1 MDRKK
6 QLAEQFCSRLWDS
19 FFTSL
24 RGTELLTPCEKR
36 VLEKLWLL
44 GTIKTST
51 CDAYPG
57 HVEFAR
63 SLKLSEHRVKL
74 ALKKL
79 EMKGFVKAVRRGG
92 RMSPAASLR
101 PSIAYL
107 LNPLLLEAAY
117 DRTKRDYP
125 DLAAS

>member
-1 MDRKK
+1 MVRKR
-6 QLAEQFCSRLWDS
+6 LAEQFCSRLWDS

-24 RGTELLTPCEKR
+24 HGTEILTPCEKR

-57 HVEFAR
+57 HTEFAQ
-63 SLKLSEHRVKL
+63 SLKVSEQRVKL

-79 EMKGFVKAVRRGG
+79 EMKGFIKPLRRA
-92 RMSPAASLR
+92 RRDVCS
-101 PSIAYL
+101 YL

-125 DLAAS
+125 DLLAS

>member
-6 QLAEQFCSRLWDS
+6 QLAEQFCTRLWDS

-79 EMKGFVKAVRRGG
+79 EMKGFVKAVRR
-92 RMSPAASLR
+92 RSATRSDV
-101 PSIAYL
+101 AYL

-125 DLAAS
+125 DLLAS

>member
-1 MDRKK
+1 MDR
-6 QLAEQFCSRLWDS
+6 QHLAEQFCSRLWDS
-19 FFTSL
+19 FFTTL
-24 RGTELLTPCEKR
+24 RATELLTACEKR
-36 VLEKLWLL
+36 VWEKLWLL

-57 HVEFAR
+57 HTEFAR

-79 EMKGFVKAVRRGG
+79 EMKGFVKAVRRARRTGVV
-92 RMSPAASLR
+92 
-101 PSIAYL
+101 YL
-107 LNPLLLEAAY
+107 LNSLLLEAAY

-125 DLAAS
+125 DLLAS

>member
-57 HVEFAR
+57 HAEFAR

-79 EMKGFVKAVRRGG
+79 EMKGFVKAVRHRRGEVV
-92 RMSPAASLR
+92 
-101 PSIAYL
+101 YL

-125 DLAAS
+125 DLLAS

>member
-79 EMKGFVKAVRRGG
+79 EMKGFVKAVRRRGAM
-92 RMSPAASLR
+92 RTDV
-101 PSIAYL
+101 AYL

-125 DLAAS
+125 DLLAS

>member
-1 MDRKK
+1 MDRHH
-6 QLAEQFCSRLWDS
+6 LAEQFCSRLWDS

-24 RGTELLTPCEKR
+24 RGTDLLTPCEKR

-44 GTIKTST
+44 GTIRTST

-57 HVEFAR
+57 HTEFAR
-63 SLKLSEHRVKL
+63 ALKLSEHRVKL

-79 EMKGFVKAVRRGG
+79 EMKGFVKAVRRP
-92 RMSPAASLR
+92 RRLNPT
-101 PSIAYL
+101 YL

-117 DRTKRDYP
+117 DNTKRDYP
-125 DLAAS
+125 DLRAS

>member
-1 MDRKK
+1 MHKK

-51 CDAYPG
+51 CDDYPG
-57 HVEFAR
+57 HAEFAQ
-63 SLKLSEHRVKL
+63 SLRVSEHRVKL

-79 EMKGFVKAVRRGG
+79 EMKGFIKCVRRTRTSKG
-92 RMSPAASLR
+92 AF
-101 PSIAYL
+101 AYL

-125 DLAAS
+125 DLLAS

>member
-1 MDRKK
+1 MHKK

-19 FFTSL
+19 FFASL
-24 RGTELLTPCEKR
+24 RSTELLTPCEKR

-51 CDAYPG
+51 CDVYPG
-57 HVEFAR
+57 HAEFAR
-63 SLKLSEHRVKL
+63 SLRVSEHRVKL

-79 EMKGFVKAVRRGG
+79 EMKGFIKGG
-92 RMSPAASLR
+92 RTSASLR
-101 PSIAYL
+101 DRAASYL

-125 DLAAS
+125 DLLAS

>member
-1 MDRKK
+1 MDRK

-19 FFTSL
+19 FFASV
-24 RGTELLTPCEKR
+24 RGTDVLTACEKR

-51 CDAYPG
+51 CDTYPG

-63 SLKLSEHRVKL
+63 SLKLSEHRIKL

-79 EMKGFVKAVRRGG
+79 EMKGFIKAVRRPRRGG
-92 RMSPAASLR
+92 F
-101 PSIAYL
+101 AYL

-125 DLAAS
+125 DLLAS

>member
-1 MDRKK
+1 MHKK

-24 RGTELLTPCEKR
+24 RGTDLLTPCEKR

-57 HVEFAR
+57 HPEFAR
-63 SLKLSEHRVKL
+63 SLRVSEHRVKL

-79 EMKGFVKAVRRGG
+79 EMKGFIKCVRRSRAGF
-92 RMSPAASLR
+92 
-101 PSIAYL
+101 AYL

-117 DRTKRDYP
+117 DSTKRDYP
-125 DLAAS
+125 DLLAS

>member
-1 MDRKK
+1 MDRRK
-6 QLAEQFCSRLWDS
+6 QLAELFCSRLWDS
-19 FFTSL
+19 FFASL
-24 RGTELLTPCEKR
+24 RGTGLLTPCEKR

-57 HVEFAR
+57 HAEFAR

-79 EMKGFVKAVRRGG
+79 EMKGFVKAVRRG
-92 RMSPAASLR
+92 
-101 PSIAYL
+101 YL

-125 DLAAS
+125 DLLAS

>member
-1 MDRKK
+1 MHKK

-24 RGTELLTPCEKR
+24 RGTDLLTACEKR

-57 HVEFAR
+57 HDEFAR
-63 SLKLSEHRVKL
+63 SLRVSEHRVKL

-79 EMKGFVKAVRRGG
+79 EMKGFIKCVRRSKAG
-92 RMSPAASLR
+92 L
-101 PSIAYL
+101 AYL

-125 DLAAS
+125 DLLAS

>member
-1 MDRKK
+1 MHKK

-57 HVEFAR
+57 HTEFAR
-63 SLKLSEHRVKL
+63 SLRVSEHRVKL

-79 EMKGFVKAVRRGG
+79 EMKGFIKSVRRV
-92 RMSPAASLR
+92 RSF
-101 PSIAYL
+101 AYL

-125 DLAAS
+125 DLLAS

>member
-1 MDRKK
+1 MDRN
-6 QLAEQFCSRLWDS
+6 QLAEQFCSRLWDA
-19 FFTSL
+19 FFSSL
-24 RGTELLTPCEKR
+24 RGTETLTPCEKR

-57 HVEFAR
+57 HAEFAR

-79 EMKGFVKAVRRGG
+79 EMKGFIKAVRR
-92 RMSPAASLR
+92 LR
-101 PSIAYL
+101 RAGFVYL

-117 DRTKRDYP
+117 DCTKRDYP
-125 DLAAS
+125 DLLAS

>member
-1 MDRKK
+1 MHKK

-19 FFTSL
+19 FFASL
-24 RGTELLTPCEKR
+24 RSTELLTPCEKR

-51 CDAYPG
+51 CDVYPG

-63 SLKLSEHRVKL
+63 SLRVSEHRVKL

-79 EMKGFVKAVRRGG
+79 EMKGFIKCMRRGV
-92 RMSPAASLR
+92 S
-101 PSIAYL
+101 YL

-125 DLAAS
+125 DLLAS